1 MNGVMSAEGHL
12 TNPALFAGIDPP
24 VWKMSLEYLDL
35 VDIYPCPL
43 SYVRGH
49 LFKMLHHLLR
59 IKDNF
64 DLREVM
70 ATSTSLAE
78 FRDAVKKLQE
88 RYQDY
93 FDGKKAFQL
102 PEELSQ
108 FKLIHPP
115 WICQPYVRPP
125 PEVYVKK
132 MEECAVVEGLKRQ
145 LSESKPAPGLSK
157 KKLKKLERHP
167 NKKFLPP
174 CSGNNKI
181 CVGCKINPGSLK
193 CEYELCKTC
202 CKDKCYKEE
211 LDCSGHKI
219 LVKTNRERARSF
231 QNGKAQLQ
239 LQAEVQEA

>member
-1 MNGVMSAEGHL
+1 MSAEGHL

-24 VWKMSLEYLDL
+24 VWKVSFEYLDL

-49 LFKMLHHLLR
+49 LFKLLHHLLQ

-64 DLREVM
+64 DLREVI
-70 ATSTSLAE
+70 ARSSSFAE
-78 FRDAVKKLQE
+78 FRDAVNKLQE

-93 FDGKKAFQL
+93 HDGKKAFQL

-108 FKLIHPP
+108 YKLIHPP

-132 MEECAVVEGLKRQ
+132 MEECAVAEGLKRQ
-145 LSESKPAPGLSK
+145 MSESEPANPAGLSK
-157 KKLKKLERHP
+157 KKLRKLERNP
-167 NKKFLPP
+167 NKKFLPS
-174 CSGNNKI
+174 CSGNLKI
-181 CVGCKINPGSLK
+181 CVGCKINPGGLK

-202 CKDKCYKEE
+202 CKDKCYNEE

-219 LVKTNRERARSF
+219 LVKTKREKARSF
-231 QNGKAQLQ
+231 QLDNSQQQ
-239 LQAEVQEA
+239 LQAEVQA